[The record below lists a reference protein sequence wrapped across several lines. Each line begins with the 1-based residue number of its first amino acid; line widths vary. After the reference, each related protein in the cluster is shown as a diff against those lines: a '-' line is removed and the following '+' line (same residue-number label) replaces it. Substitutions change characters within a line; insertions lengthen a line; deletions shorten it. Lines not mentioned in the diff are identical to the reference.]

1 MKSIKTKILFP
12 IFLMSIF
19 FIGFMGI
26 QFIHTKTNLNLVNE
40 MKDKHFT
47 TMLKAN
53 DLKLSVVQVQQWLTD
68 ISATRA
74 AEGFDDG
81 FKIAEDYA
89 NNVKTILSELKDL
102 NPKSE
107 SMLNDIEKSFEPYY
121 ETGKIMASAYI
132 SDGPSKG
139 NKFMEDFDANAET
152 INKKVDE
159 FKIISSENID
169 KSINNINKS
178 VGKTTNLI
186 LIDLFILVIISALS
200 TMFINKNILIPI
212 NKILIKLN
220 DMSNNSSDLTEHID
234 FVSNDEI
241 GRLASSFNL
250 MQNSFREIIKTIT
263 SESLSVEDK
272 VKSANTTIN
281 ELNLLTE
288 NVYSI
293 TEEVSGGMEE
303 TAASTEEIR
312 ALASEVSSNIDLI
325 AKKAK
330 EGSNE
335 SNIIKSRATELKN
348 VALTSKI
355 NVEKINTETQTKLL
369 NAIENAKQVEKV
381 NVLSDAILK
390 ISSQT
395 NLLALNAAIE
405 AQRAGE
411 AGKGFSI
418 VAEEIR
424 KLAIDSKDTVSEIR
438 AVNDLIV
445 DTVTNLVTTSKEMI
459 DFINANVIS
468 DYDMIVKTGEQYN
481 DDATMIFN
489 MTKDFS
495 EMSNNIMIAMETI
508 VQSINEISDSTNSS
522 ANGTNSIAEKMN
534 FLSEKS
540 HSVVKLIDEVN
551 TSSNKLNDT
560 VSNFIV

>member
-12 IFLMSIF
+12 ILLMSVF
-19 FIGFMGI
+19 FIVFMGI
-26 QFIHTKTNLNLVNE
+26 QFFYMKGNLSLVNE
-40 MKDKHFT
+40 MEKKYFST
-47 TMLKAN
+47 ILKA
-53 DLKLSVVQVQQWLTD
+53 DELKLSVVQVQQWLTD

-81 FKIAEDYA
+81 FKLAEEYA
-89 NNVKTILSELKDL
+89 SNVQSILNELRDL
-102 NPKSE
+102 NPENEKDINSIEE
-107 SMLNDIEKSFEPYY
+107 SFTPYY
-121 ETGKIMASAYI
+121 ETGKTMASAYI

-139 NKFMEDFDANAET
+139 NKYMEDFDATAEK
-152 INKKVDE
+152 INVEVDK
-159 FKIISSENID
+159 FKTLSSENISNSIANINN
-169 KSINNINKS
+169 SINH
-178 VGKTTNLI
+178 TTNLI
-186 LIDLFILVIISALS
+186 ILSVIILIVISILSGLFI
-200 TMFINKNILIPI
+200 TKNIVVPI
-212 NKILIKLN
+212 SKILSKLK
-220 DMSNNSSDLTEHID
+220 DMATNSSDLTEHID

-241 GRLASSFNL
+241 GRLASNFNL

-263 SESLSVEDK
+263 SESLSVESK

-281 ELNLLTE
+281 ELNLLTK

-312 ALASEVSSNIDLI
+312 ALTSEVSNNIDLI

-438 AVNDLIV
+438 VVNDLIV

-522 ANGTNSIAEKMN
+522 VNGTNSIAEKMN

-551 TSSNKLNDT
+551 TSSTTLNDT